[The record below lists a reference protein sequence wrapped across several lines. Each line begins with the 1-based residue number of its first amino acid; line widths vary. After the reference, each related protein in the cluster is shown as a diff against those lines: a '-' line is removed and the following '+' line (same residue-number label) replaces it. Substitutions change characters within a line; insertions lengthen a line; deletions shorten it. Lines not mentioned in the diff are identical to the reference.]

1 MDSLRHRECA
11 CQPGLGR
18 ATMASLG
25 QSGMPARFAK
35 PRPRRGMAG
44 SSLRLRKRTASAH
57 DLVMRGL
64 GLAIVSGQYAAGSL
78 LPNKD
83 QLTKQFKVSNS
94 TLREAM
100 QKLVAKGMIVAKT
113 KVGTRVLEPRHWNM
127 FDADILDWRFEA
139 GVDRPFLARLF
150 ELRQTFEPMAAALMA
165 THRTAEQLDQLTQLA
180 ARMRA
185 ANGEREA
192 FADVDLAFHLLIL
205 QGSDNPFLQSIGAL
219 IRTALA
225 ASFTMSA
232 PTGDQQ
238 RRTSSE
244 DGHEAIVQAI
254 AARDPDAAAR
264 AMLAVILDGWTSI
277 GGSSEVKLAEMTLR
291 DFRPSA

>member
-1 MDSLRHRECA
+1 
-11 CQPGLGR
+11 
-18 ATMASLG
+18 
-25 QSGMPARFAK
+25 
-35 PRPRRGMAG
+35 
-44 SSLRLRKRTASAH
+44 
-57 DLVMRGL
+57 
-64 GLAIVSGQYAAGSL
+64 
-78 LPNKD
+78 
-83 QLTKQFKVSNS
+83 
-94 TLREAM
+94 
-100 QKLVAKGMIVAKT
+100 
-113 KVGTRVLEPRHWNM
+113 M

-165 THRTAEQLDQLTQLA
+165 THHTAEQLEQLTQLA

-185 ANGEREA
+185 ANGERDA
-192 FADVDLAFHLLIL
+192 FADADLAFHLLIL

-232 PTGDQQ
+232 PTDDQQ
-238 RRTSSE
+238 RRTNSE
-244 DGHEAIVQAI
+244 DGHEAIVRAI
-254 AARDPDAAAR
+254 AARDPDAAAQ
-264 AMLAVILDGWTSI
+264 AMLEVILVGWTSI